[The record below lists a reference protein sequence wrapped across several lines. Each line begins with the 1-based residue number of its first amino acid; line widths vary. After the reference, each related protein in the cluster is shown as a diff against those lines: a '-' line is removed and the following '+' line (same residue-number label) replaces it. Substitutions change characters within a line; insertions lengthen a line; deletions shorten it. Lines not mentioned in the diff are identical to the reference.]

1 MEHRWSM
8 RKPVAESITLKGTP
22 LGVIEGSVRDISLGG
37 MYVDTGKKPL
47 PVNSTVHLAFPVPN
61 KSEQDKREQE
71 VCMVPA
77 VVVRTTNEGAGL
89 MFQRFAP
96 STFRLLGSLL
106 LNE

>member
-8 RKPVAESITLKGTP
+8 RKPITSSVLLKGTP
-22 LGVIEGSVRDISLGG
+22 FGVIQVRAKDISLGG
-37 MYVDTGKKPL
+37 MYIDTGRKPL
-47 PVNSTVHLAFPVPN
+47 HVNATVDLAFMDAEE
-61 KSEQDKREQE
+61 SEQQ
-71 VCMVPA
+71 VCVVPA
-77 VVVRTTNEGAGL
+77 VVVRATDEGAGL

>member
-8 RKPVAESITLKGTP
+8 RKPIANSVMLKGTP
-22 LGVIEGSVRDISLGG
+22 FGVIQVRAKDISLGG

-47 PVNSTVHLAFPVPN
+47 NINASVDLAFTVTEE
-61 KSEQDKREQE
+61 SERK
-71 VCMVPA
+71 VCVVPA
-77 VVVRTTNEGAGL
+77 VVVRTTDEGAGL
-89 MFQRFAP
+89 MFHRFAP

>member
-8 RKPVAESITLKGTP
+8 RKPITNSVMLKGTP
-22 LGVIEGSVRDISLGG
+22 FGVIQVSARDISLGG

-47 PVNSTVHLAFPVPN
+47 HLNATVDLAFMVSGDN
-61 KSEQDKREQE
+61 ERQ
-71 VCMVPA
+71 VCVVPA
-77 VVVRTTNEGAGL
+77 VVVRTTDEGAGL

>member
-8 RKPVAESITLKGTP
+8 RKPIASSVMLKGTP
-22 LGVIEGSVRDISLGG
+22 FGVIQVRAKDISLGG

-47 PVNSTVHLAFPVPN
+47 HVNASVDLALMVSGE
-61 KSEQDKREQE
+61 KEQK
-71 VCMVPA
+71 VCVVPA
-77 VVVRTTNEGAGL
+77 VVVRTTDEGAGL
-89 MFQRFAP
+89 MFDRFAP